1 MAAMP
6 VGEGWKVSPAAD
18 QPDFIDMAADEL
30 ERDWTSILGK
40 AARQGKR
47 PGIS

>member
-1 MAAMP
+1 MP
-6 VGEGWKVSPAAD
+6 VGDSLERFAGRY
-18 QPDFIDMAADEL
+18 QPGFIEMAADEL
-30 ERDWTSILGK
+30 ERDWTSTLGK